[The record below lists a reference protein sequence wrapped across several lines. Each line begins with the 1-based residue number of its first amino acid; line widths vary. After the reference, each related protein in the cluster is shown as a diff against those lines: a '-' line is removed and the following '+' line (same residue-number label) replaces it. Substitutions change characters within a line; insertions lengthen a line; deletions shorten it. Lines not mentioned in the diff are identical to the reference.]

1 MKRPLALALGVLLAG
16 PSPAQSSPPQ
26 SPRGQAPSGQAS
38 ADTETLLLDVCVDD
52 ACDGIAVV
60 LVRGPQVL
68 VESAALRKAGVQLD
82 ADVATQRIDGRDF
95 VAADAIGHGT
105 RVAIDRALLRLDI
118 QRPAS
123 ALPLQRADFH
133 APPPQVDGMR
143 DWSAVLDY
151 AANIGSRRD
160 TRNLFV
166 DGALSRGPW
175 ALRGDGQWGGDGGW
189 RRGLTRLEF
198 DQPHTLRR
206 WTFGDQYALSP
217 DPLGGS
223 ALLGGVGVARAFDL
237 DPFLITFPQPYLD
250 GVLQA
255 PGTVEIYANGVLVGR
270 QPLQAGPFSL
280 QGLGLS
286 PGRNDV
292 ELVLRDPFGG
302 TRELSSASYYSAS
315 GLLAPGLS
323 EYALRMGRTRPSP
336 LEDRYRDDA
345 VLAGYWR
352 HGLNQSVTVGVRA
365 EADRELRNLGA
376 QAALRLPVGELS
388 ASLARSNGP
397 AVGDGGGAAAFDYRY
412 SNRVAGWSLG
422 VRRYDRGYRRLG
434 DDLVDDTIGRLRQP
448 RGDAFAAIGWSPNA
462 RLSLQ
467 LHWNRNHWFDA
478 GDDTRYGL
486 DASLRLGVG
495 ARMYFAV
502 ARNHG
507 DAGRDTV
514 AQLGVSLALGRDN
527 LNIGSRHDAG
537 GWGYGIDANRSRPT
551 DTGFGYSASLDHR
564 DGAQYAFARG
574 EYQGRHGRY
583 ALSLQDADGDSEA
596 SLLLG
601 GALVAIGGRAFATPP
616 VDNGFALVR
625 VPGLAGVQVRRENLP
640 VGLTDDA
647 GELLVRDLLPYYP
660 NRIGYDDE
668 DVPADWNT
676 GPDALTVAVPRHGG
690 AVVAFQARPLRAI
703 AGSLRL
709 PQAGAATLHLRG
721 AVHDYATRI
730 GTSARYYI
738 EDVEPGAYALEVE
751 LDAGARARCTLQ
763 VPVLAPGVTRLQPVV
778 CTEEP

>member
-1 MKRPLALALGVLLAG
+1 MNRGLALALGLLLAG
-16 PSPAQSSPPQ
+16 QVPAQASPAQ
-26 SPRGQAPSGQAS
+26 AS
-38 ADTETLLLDVCVDD
+38 EKTETLLLDVCVDG

-60 LVRGPQVL
+60 LVRGAQVL
-68 VESAALRKAGVQLD
+68 VERAALQEAGVQLD
-82 ADVATQRIDGRDF
+82 PGAATLRIDNRDF
-95 VAADAIGHGT
+95 IDADAVGNGV
-105 RVAIDRALLRLDI
+105 RVAIDHAMLRLDI
-118 QRPAS
+118 RRPAT

-151 AANIGSRRD
+151 AANFGSRRD
-160 TRNLFV
+160 ARNLFV

-175 ALRGDGQWGGDGGW
+175 ALRSDAQWRADGGL

-198 DQPHTLRR
+198 DQPRTLRR
-206 WTFGDQYALSP
+206 WTIGDQYALSP

-223 ALLGGVGVARAFDL
+223 ALLGGIGVARAFDL

-292 ELVLRDPFGG
+292 KLVLRDPFGG

-323 EYALRMGRTRPSP
+323 EYALRLGRERPSP
-336 LEDRYRDDA
+336 FEDRYLDDP

-352 HGLNQSVTVGVRA
+352 RGLNQALTVGVRA
-365 EADRELRNLGA
+365 EADRDLRNLGA

-388 ASLARSNGP
+388 ASLARSD
-397 AVGDGGGAAAFDYRY
+397 GDASAHGGGAMALDYRY
-412 SNRVAGWSLG
+412 SNRIAGWSLG
-422 VRRYDRGYRRLG
+422 MRRFDRGYRRLG
-434 DDLVDDTIGRLRQP
+434 DGFGDDTFDGLLRQP
-448 RGDAFAAIGWSPNA
+448 RGDAFAAVGWSPDA

-467 LHWNRNHWFDA
+467 LHWNRNRYFDA
-478 GDDTRYGL
+478 GDETRYGL
-486 DASLRLGVG
+486 DATLRLGAG
-495 ARMYFAV
+495 TRLFFAL
-502 ARNHG
+502 ARNGG
-507 DAGRDTV
+507 DDGRDTI

-527 LNIGSRHDAG
+527 LNLGGRHDG
-537 GWGYGIDANRSRPT
+537 NGWGYGVDANRSRPS
-551 DTGFGYSASLDHR
+551 DTGFGYSASLDHQ
-564 DGAQYAFARG
+564 DGADFAYGRG

-583 ALSLQDADGDSEA
+583 ALTVQDADGHSQA
-596 SLLLG
+596 SVLLS
-601 GALVAIGGRAFATPP
+601 GALVALGGRVFATPP

-640 VGLTDDA
+640 VGVTDAA

-660 NRIGYDDE
+660 NRIGYDDD
-668 DVPADWNT
+668 DVPADWAT
-676 GPDALTVAVPRHGG
+676 GPNALTVAVPRSGG
-690 AVVAFQARPLRAI
+690 AVVPFQARPLRAI
-703 AGSLRL
+703 TGSLRL
-709 PQAGAATLHLRG
+709 PQAGAATVRLHG
-721 AVHDYATRI
+721 EGHDYSTRI
-730 GTSARYYI
+730 GSSARYYL
-738 EDVEPGAYALEVE
+738 EDVAPGAYALEVE
-751 LDAGARARCTLQ
+751 LDSGAHARCTLQ
-763 VPVLAPGVTRLQPVV
+763 VPVLAPGVTRLDPAE
-778 CTEEP
+778 CRELP

>member
-1 MKRPLALALGVLLAG
+1 VSRRLAFAFGLLLAG
-16 PSPAQSSPPQ
+16 QVSA
-26 SPRGQAPSGQAS
+26 QAPPTQAS
-38 ADTETLLLDVCVDD
+38 AKAETLLLDVCVDN

-60 LVRGPQVL
+60 LVRGAQVL
-68 VESAALRKAGVQLD
+68 VERAALQKAGVPLD
-82 ADVATQRIDGRDF
+82 PSAATLRIDDRDF
-95 VAADAIGHGT
+95 IAADAIGNGVQ
-105 RVAIDRALLRLDI
+105 VAIDRAMLRLDI
-118 QRPAS
+118 RRPAT

-151 AANIGSRRD
+151 AANLGSRRD
-160 TRNLFV
+160 ARNLFV
-166 DGALSRGPW
+166 DGAISRGPW
-175 ALRGDGQWGGDGGW
+175 ALRSDAQWRDDGGLY
-189 RRGLTRLEF
+189 RGLTRLEF
-198 DQPHTLRR
+198 DQPRTLLR
-206 WTFGDQYALSP
+206 WTIGDQYALSP

-237 DPFLITFPQPYLD
+237 DPFLVTFPQPYLD

-292 ELVLRDPFGG
+292 RLVLRDPFGG

-323 EYALRMGRTRPSP
+323 EYALRLGRERPSP
-336 LEDRYRDDA
+336 LADRYLDDP

-352 HGLNQSVTVGVRA
+352 RGLNQALTVGVRA
-365 EADRELRNLGA
+365 EADRDLRNLGA

-388 ASLARSNGP
+388 ASLARSDGP
-397 AVGDGGGAAAFDYRY
+397 ASAGSGGAMALDYRY
-412 SNRVAGWSLG
+412 SNRIAGWSLG
-422 VRRYDRGYRRLG
+422 LRRFDRGYRRLG
-434 DDLVDDTIGRLRQP
+434 DVFGDATFDGLLRQP
-448 RGDAFAAIGWSPNA
+448 RGDAFAAVGWSPDA

-467 LHWNRNHWFDA
+467 LHWSRNGYFDA
-478 GDDTRYGL
+478 GDETRYGL
-486 DASLRLGVG
+486 DGTLRLGVG
-495 ARMYFAV
+495 AQLFFAL
-502 ARNHG
+502 ARNDG
-507 DAGRDTV
+507 NDGRDTI

-527 LNIGSRHDAG
+527 LNVGSRHDG
-537 GWGYGIDANRSRPT
+537 NGWGYGVDANRSRPS
-551 DTGFGYSASLDHR
+551 DTGFGYSASLDHQS
-564 DGAQYAFARG
+564 GADFAYARG

-583 ALSLQDADGDSEA
+583 ALTMQDADGRTQA
-596 SLLLG
+596 SVLLS

-640 VGLTDDA
+640 VGVTDAA

-660 NRIGYDDE
+660 NRIGYDDD
-668 DVPADWNT
+668 DVPADWST
-676 GPDALTVAVPRHGG
+676 GPNALTVAVPRHGG
-690 AVVAFQARPLRAI
+690 AVVPFQARPLRAV

-709 PQAGAATLHLRG
+709 PHAGAATVRLRG
-721 AVHDYATRI
+721 DGHDYSTRI
-730 GTSARYYI
+730 GSSSRYYL
-738 EDVEPGAYALEVE
+738 EDVAPGAYTLEVE
-751 LDAGARARCTLQ
+751 LDSGARARCTLQ
-763 VPVLAPGVTRLQPVV
+763 VQVLAPGVTRLEPVECREV
-778 CTEEP
+778 P

>member
-1 MKRPLALALGVLLAG
+1 VNRGLALALGLLLAG
-16 PSPAQSSPPQ
+16 QVPAQASPAQ
-26 SPRGQAPSGQAS
+26 AS
-38 ADTETLLLDVCVDD
+38 EKTETLLLDVCVDG

-60 LVRGPQVL
+60 LVRGAQVL
-68 VESAALRKAGVQLD
+68 VERAALQEAGVQLD
-82 ADVATQRIDGRDF
+82 PGAATLRIDNRDF
-95 VAADAIGHGT
+95 IDADAVGNGV
-105 RVAIDRALLRLDI
+105 RVAIDHAMLRLDI
-118 QRPAS
+118 RRPAT

-151 AANIGSRRD
+151 AANFGSRRD
-160 TRNLFV
+160 ARNLFV

-175 ALRGDGQWGGDGGW
+175 ALRSDAQWRADGGL

-198 DQPHTLRR
+198 DQPRTLRR
-206 WTFGDQYALSP
+206 WTIGDQYALSP

-292 ELVLRDPFGG
+292 KLVLRDPFGG

-323 EYALRMGRTRPSP
+323 EYALRLGRERPSP
-336 LEDRYRDDA
+336 FEDRYLDDP

-352 HGLNQSVTVGVRA
+352 RGLNQALTVGVRA
-365 EADRELRNLGA
+365 EADRDLRNLGA

-388 ASLARSNGP
+388 ASLARSD
-397 AVGDGGGAAAFDYRY
+397 GDASAHGGGAMALDYRY
-412 SNRVAGWSLG
+412 SNRIAGWSLG
-422 VRRYDRGYRRLG
+422 MRRFDRGYRRLG
-434 DDLVDDTIGRLRQP
+434 DGFGDDTFDGLLRQP
-448 RGDAFAAIGWSPNA
+448 RGDAFAAVGWSPDA

-467 LHWNRNHWFDA
+467 LHWNRNRYFDA
-478 GDDTRYGL
+478 GDETRYGL
-486 DASLRLGVG
+486 DATLRLGAG
-495 ARMYFAV
+495 TRLFFAL
-502 ARNHG
+502 ARNGG
-507 DAGRDTV
+507 DDGRDTI

-527 LNIGSRHDAG
+527 LNLGGRHDG
-537 GWGYGIDANRSRPT
+537 NGWGYGVDANRSRPS
-551 DTGFGYSASLDHR
+551 DTGFGYSASLDHQ
-564 DGAQYAFARG
+564 DGADFAYGRG

-583 ALSLQDADGDSEA
+583 ALTVQDADGHSQA
-596 SLLLG
+596 SVLLS
-601 GALVAIGGRAFATPP
+601 GALVALGGRVFATPP

-640 VGLTDDA
+640 VGVTDAA

-660 NRIGYDDE
+660 NRIGYDDD
-668 DVPADWNT
+668 DVPADWTT
-676 GPDALTVAVPRHGG
+676 GPNALTVAVPRSGG
-690 AVVAFQARPLRAI
+690 AVVPFQARPLRAI
-703 AGSLRL
+703 TGSLRL
-709 PQAGAATLHLRG
+709 PQAGAATVRLHG
-721 AVHDYATRI
+721 EGHDYSTRI
-730 GTSARYYI
+730 GSSARYYL
-738 EDVEPGAYALEVE
+738 EDVAPGAYALEVE
-751 LDAGARARCTLQ
+751 LDSGAHARCTLQ
-763 VPVLAPGVTRLQPVV
+763 VPVLAPGVTRLDPAE
-778 CTEEP
+778 CRELP